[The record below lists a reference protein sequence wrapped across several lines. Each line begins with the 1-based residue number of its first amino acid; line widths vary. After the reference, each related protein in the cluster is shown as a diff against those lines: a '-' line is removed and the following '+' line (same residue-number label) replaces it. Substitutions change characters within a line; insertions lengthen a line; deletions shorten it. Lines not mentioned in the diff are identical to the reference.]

1 MFAKI
6 GEPFVLFE
14 PSHLWAL
21 LIVAVVSIAFPLWM
35 RHRPPVWQK
44 RAAYTMAILLVS
56 YRMYGPF
63 VYHYYDDVTLIS
75 QLPFQICG
83 MLALVN
89 AYMLWRRSYR
99 VYEVAYFMSLSAA
112 LQPLIT
118 PDVFYGFPHITFL
131 LSTVSH
137 GLLVMSGIYAT
148 FVFGFRPTWRS
159 VVITFVTSNIY
170 MLLLFPVNMLL
181 GTNFMYVMHKPPTA
195 SLLDYM
201 GPWPVYIFV
210 GELLGLVFFL
220 FWYMPWAIKD
230 WLAGRQ
236 IWRIDAVR
244 TRLPGRHLDESS
256 TTMM

>member
-14 PSHLWAL
+14 PAHLWTL
-21 LIVAVVSIAFPLWM
+21 LIVAVIVIAFPLWM
-35 RHRPPVWQK
+35 RKRPPVWQQ
-44 RAAYTMAILLVS
+44 RVAIGMAILLVT
-56 YRMYGPF
+56 YRMYSPF
-63 VYHYYDDVTLIS
+63 VYHYYDGVRLIDG
-75 QLPFQICG
+75 LPFQICG

-112 LQPLIT
+112 LQPLLT
-118 PDVFYGFPHITFL
+118 PDVLYGFPHITFL

-137 GLLVMSGIYAT
+137 GVLVMSATYAT
-148 FVFGFRPTWRS
+148 FVFGFRPTWSS
-159 VVITFVTSNIY
+159 VVITFVASNIY

-181 GTNFMYVMHKPPTA
+181 GTNYMYVMHKPPTA
-195 SLLDYM
+195 SLLDAM

-210 GELLGLVFFL
+210 GELVGLVFFV
-220 FWYMPWAIKD
+220 FWYLPWSFRD

-236 IWRIDAVR
+236 IWRKDVVR
-244 TRLPGRHLDESS
+244 NRLSSRHLDES
-256 TTMM
+256 TNM